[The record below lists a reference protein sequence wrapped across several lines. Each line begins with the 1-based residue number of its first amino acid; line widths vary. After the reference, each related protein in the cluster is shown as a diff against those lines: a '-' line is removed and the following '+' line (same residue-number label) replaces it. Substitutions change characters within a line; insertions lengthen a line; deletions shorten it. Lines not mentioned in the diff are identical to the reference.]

1 MFTRRI
7 LVAALVYGA
16 MLLAACGWG
25 WWDARSILYADRW
38 LEWSRPASVA
48 LSIGLGLVVAFVV
61 IAATRRFVRR
71 TRWGRNLHVSFRGLL
86 GPMSGAEI
94 AFFALASG
102 IAEEAFFRG
111 AMQPA
116 LGLVPTALL
125 FGLAHVPPSRK
136 LISWTLFA
144 VVMGLVFG
152 VIFALT
158 GELAG
163 LVLAHILINYENLH
177 FIEAY
182 DPEVSDP
189 RAQRSVAPPSLV
201 GGRIRPG

>member
-1 MFTRRI
+1 M
-7 LVAALVYGA
+7 VAALVYGA
-16 MLLAACGWG
+16 MLAAACVWG
-25 WWDARSILYADRW
+25 WWDGRSIVYADRW
-38 LEWSRPASVA
+38 LEWSRPAA
-48 LSIGLGLVVAFVV
+48 LATSIGLGLGVALIV
-61 IAATRRFVRR
+61 IAATRRLVRK
-71 TRWGRNLHVSFRGLL
+71 TRWARNLHVSFRGLL
-86 GPMSGAEI
+86 GRMSGAEI
-94 AFFALASG
+94 AFFAVASG

-111 AMQPA
+111 AMQPV
-116 LGLVPTALL
+116 LGLFPTAIL

-152 VIFALT
+152 VVFALT
-158 GELAG
+158 GELVG

-182 DPEVSDP
+182 DPDLRDP
-189 RAQRSVAPPSLV
+189 RGQRSVAPPSLV

>member
-1 MFTRRI
+1 M
-7 LVAALVYGA
+7 VAALVYGA
-16 MLLAACGWG
+16 MLLVACGWG
-25 WWDARSILYADRW
+25 WWDGRSILHAEHW
-38 LEWSRPASVA
+38 LDWSRSAAVAASV
-48 LSIGLGLVVAFVV
+48 GLGLLVALLV
-61 IAATRRFVRR
+61 IAATRRFVRK
-71 TRWGRNLHVSFRGLL
+71 TRWARQLHVSFRGLL

-94 AFFALASG
+94 AFFAVSSG

-111 AMQPA
+111 AMQPV

-136 LISWTLFA
+136 LLSWTLFA

-152 VIFALT
+152 LVYALT
-158 GELAG
+158 GELVG

-182 DPEVSDP
+182 DPELPDP